1 MNDPFLPELPEHW
14 EDTRATLHA
23 YALGVG
29 AIPRAHAE
37 AHPRWWHVSLTV
49 VDKGLVTDEVPLAG
63 GGTLR
68 LLMDLTE
75 HRVVL
80 STSGGDTHSFSIEQG
95 LTATA
100 FADRLIGT
108 AAEYG
113 LEGAY
118 QRDKFENDDPR
129 SYDRKA
135 AGTFLRILVD
145 VNAVFREH
153 IESLDGEVSPVQM
166 WPHGFDLAG
175 EWFGTRV
182 EAYEEDGE
190 VTDYPSHLNLGF
202 YPAGRPYFY
211 SNPWPFEADA
221 LLGKPLPHG
230 AEWHTDDWQGTI
242 LHYDQLADDAE
253 AEQKLREYAEA
264 VFQLT
269 TPTLTA

>member
-190 VTDYPSHLNLGF
+190 VTDYPSHLDLGF

-242 LHYDQLADDAE
+242 LY
-253 AEQKLREYAEA
+253 
-264 VFQLT
+264 
-269 TPTLTA
+269 